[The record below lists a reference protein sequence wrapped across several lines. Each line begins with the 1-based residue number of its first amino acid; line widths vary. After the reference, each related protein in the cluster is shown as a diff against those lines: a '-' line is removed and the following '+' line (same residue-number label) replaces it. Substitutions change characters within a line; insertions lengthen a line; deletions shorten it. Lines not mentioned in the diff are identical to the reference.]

1 MQTPKWDVPSLTHVY
16 FVFTAASMVMKSSV
30 EEEEGGWGLGI
41 PETMRNNANWVDVT
55 KEFKGA
61 CKGVCMYFMFMAYY
75 ERIIIG

>member
-16 FVFTAASMVMKSSV
+16 FVFTAGSMVMKSSV

-41 PETMRNNANWVDVT
+41 PEKMRNNANWVDVT

-61 CKGVCMYFMFMAYY
+61 CKGVYVFHVY
-75 ERIIIG
+75 GLL